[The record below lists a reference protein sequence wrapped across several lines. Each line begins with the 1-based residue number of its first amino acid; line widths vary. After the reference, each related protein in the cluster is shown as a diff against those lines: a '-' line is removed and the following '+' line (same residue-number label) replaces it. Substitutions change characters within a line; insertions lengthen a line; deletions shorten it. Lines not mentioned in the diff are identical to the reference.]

1 MSREQLEKL
10 AKDSEWVETFMAKVN
25 PEGDGPLETPCW
37 EWTGGLDK
45 AGYGRIHVKKHGG
58 GKGKNYFAHR
68 VCYMIHRG
76 YIEPEEYILHQCHNR
91 LCCNPDH
98 HRLGDHNDNMDD
110 LAQSRRVAG
119 ENNHNSKLN
128 GDEVYEVLILYHEG
142 DADGELWTIEEIAE
156 AFEVSK
162 GSITDIVYGRTWK
175 DIYEEFWGDE

>member
-10 AKDSEWVETFMAKVN
+10 AKDSEWVETFMTKVN

-76 YIEPEEYILHQCHNR
+76 YIE
-91 LCCNPDH
+91 
-98 HRLGDHNDNMDD
+98 
-110 LAQSRRVAG
+110 RRSLFFTSVTTGFAAT
-119 ENNHNSKLN
+119 LT
-128 GDEVYEVLILYHEG
+128 
-142 DADGELWTIEEIAE
+142 TI
-156 AFEVSK
+156 S
-162 GSITDIVYGRTWK
+162 
-175 DIYEEFWGDE
+175 